1 MTQKENTYQKTSV
14 CLPYKIVYA
23 EVVASFAYNTA
34 KVFGASDSTA
44 LRLRQIAEESF
55 VFAIGEGVHHSDDE
69 YILSMYADKE
79 GVVIE
84 CLYKGLPLT
93 LRKAYSTSGGN
104 LGKDAELDSISLT
117 MLRNMVDSISFE
129 DCGINGWKITL
140 RKDCVLTPLAEDEEP
155 AMIMANEDSMYT
167 SFATPED
174 AYDIAVTTY
183 KTYGTTYCDTDFYVP
198 DLIAQHIE
206 DKEIVLSLTKWK
218 DKILGIMGFV
228 PITKYLASID
238 YLMVPQ
244 EYRKMGVAKKSLSHI
259 FQNIDQL
266 GPDAVIY
273 GDCITS
279 HEGSQAII
287 HTFIGTA
294 FCFSAYDIPIY
305 YGYSSTNTSRESLL
319 FKVSP
324 LQKPHTWNLFV
335 PEEHI
340 ALLDDILIRIN
351 GTANIQAYNALQEE
365 AEANCEIVDRN
376 EFECDPRA
384 IYLRL
389 TRYGQDIDSVLEKC
403 IKECLTKGILTIC
416 LAIKLNVDMPATLT
430 QSLHKAG
437 FFFTG
442 FMPTMDHQWE
452 MEYQYMAHQDFDF
465 EKVKIFTP
473 EDKRLMEYILKD
485 KKLADNTQF

>member
-1 MTQKENTYQKTSV
+1 MTQKESTYQKTCV
-14 CLPYKIVYA
+14 CLPYKIAYA

-34 KVFGASDSTA
+34 KVFGASDPTA
-44 LRLRQIAEESF
+44 MQLRQIAEESF

-69 YILSMYADKE
+69 YILSMYADEE
-79 GVVIE
+79 GVVME

-93 LRKAYSTSGGN
+93 LRKAYSTSEEGLSKN
-104 LGKDAELDSISLT
+104 AELDSISLV

-129 DCGINGWKITL
+129 DCGISGWKITL
-140 RKDCVLTPLAEDEEP
+140 RKDCALAPLVEEEEP
-155 AMIMANEDSMYT
+155 AQVMTNEEAVYNT
-167 SFATPED
+167 FATPED

-183 KTYGTTYCDTDFYVP
+183 KTYGTTYYDADFYVP

-206 DKEIVLSLTKWK
+206 NHDVVLSLTKWK
-218 DKILGIMGFV
+218 DKILGILGFV
-228 PITKYLASID
+228 PITKYLASLD
-238 YLMVPQ
+238 YGMVPL
-244 EYRKMGVAKKSLSHI
+244 EYRKMGAAKKSLLHI
-259 FQNIDQL
+259 LQNIDQL

-273 GDCITS
+273 GDCVTS
-279 HEGSQAII
+279 HVGSQAII
-287 HTFIGTA
+287 QTFIGTA

-305 YGYSSTNTSRESLL
+305 YGYSSDNISRESLL

-324 LQKPHTWNLFV
+324 LFKPHTWDLFV
-335 PEEHI
+335 PAEHI
-340 ALLDDILIRIN
+340 ALFNDMLSRIK
-351 GTANIQAYNALQEE
+351 GTAKIQTYNAQLEE
-365 AEANCEIVDRN
+365 AEAHCEIVDRN

-389 TRYGQDIDSVLEKC
+389 IRYGRDIDSTLEKY
-403 IKECLTKGILTIC
+403 IIESLSKGILTIC

-442 FMPTMDHQWE
+442 FMPTMDYQWE
-452 MEYQYMAHQDFDF
+452 MEYQYIAHRDFDF
-465 EKVKIFTP
+465 EKVKIFSP

-485 KKLADNTQF
+485 KELAENAI

>member
-1 MTQKENTYQKTSV
+1 MTQKENTYKKTSV
-14 CLPYKIVYA
+14 CLPYKIAYA

-34 KVFGASDSTA
+34 KVFGASDPTA
-44 LRLRQIAEESF
+44 MQLRQIAEESF
-55 VFAIGEGVHHSDDE
+55 VFAIGEGVHHRDDE
-69 YILSMYADKE
+69 YILSMYADEK
-79 GVVIE
+79 GVVME
-84 CLYKGLPLT
+84 CLYEGLPLT
-93 LRKAYSTSGGN
+93 LRKAYSTSGGSLN
-104 LGKDAELDSISLT
+104 KDAELDSISLA

-129 DCGINGWKITL
+129 DCGINGWKITF
-140 RKDCVLTPLAEDEEP
+140 RKDCTLTPMVEDEEP
-155 AMIMANEDSMYT
+155 ATVMANEDSIYNT
-167 SFATPED
+167 FATPED

-183 KTYGTTYCDTDFYVP
+183 KTYGTTYCDADFYVP

-206 DKEIVLSLTKWK
+206 DQEVVLSLTKWK
-218 DKILGIMGFV
+218 DKILGILGFV

-244 EYRKMGVAKKSLSHI
+244 EYRKMGAAKKCLSHI
-259 FQNIDQL
+259 FQNINQL

-273 GDCITS
+273 GDCVTS
-279 HEGSQAII
+279 HVGSQVMIQ
-287 HTFIGTA
+287 TFIGTA
-294 FCFSAYDIPIY
+294 FCFSTHDIPIY
-305 YGYSSTNTSRESLL
+305 YGYSSVNISRESLL

-324 LQKPHTWNLFV
+324 LLKSHTWDLFV
-335 PEEHI
+335 PAEHI
-340 ALLDDILIRIN
+340 ALFNDMLRRIK
-351 GTANIQAYNALQEE
+351 GTANIQAYNALLEE
-365 AEANCEIVDRN
+365 AEANCEIIDRN

-389 TRYGQDIDSVLEKC
+389 TRYGRDIDSALEKC
-403 IKECLTKGILTIC
+403 MIECLSKGILTIC

-485 KKLADNTQF
+485 KELADNTK